1 MKCSFRIRIKSI
13 RICKKSGNWLGSET
27 MTLEKKIGWPKK
39 GHFWVLKKK
48 KISSIF
54 FFCFYFKNYRS
65 TNVILVSIFL
75 YAQKTIFN
83 CQKCPKWHFWR
94 SIIFLCFF
102 KNTDKKSICASFVFK
117 AGSKPKHEENICL
130 VGFLQKPKTCFSGV
144 QNGPFIKSNF
154 KFLFLR
160 LLFSVKGSFMPIFT
174 KNVNI
179 WAPCKFLKM
188 KTLTRVLYI
197 IVLWNKNPK
206 LPKKWLTRSC

>member
-13 RICKKSGNWLGSET
+13 RICKKSGNWLGSES

-102 KNTDKKSICASFVFK
+102 KNTDKKSMCASFVFK

-174 KNVNI
+174 KK
-179 WAPCKFLKM
+179 C
-188 KTLTRVLYI
+188 
-197 IVLWNKNPK
+197 
-206 LPKKWLTRSC
+206 